1 MSVNRK
7 SLNRITLSI
16 FAPVLIL
23 IGVAGFLLP
32 AEKSLTSGAMP
43 YNIFH
48 LIFGCV
54 GIALA
59 LWKNEWGAISFNI
72 GFGLIDL
79 YQALASYTHLFPEQ
93 FFHWTKADDV
103 LHIVIG
109 LMLVIIGCY
118 GAIKRRHLNA
128 GTSASP

>member
-1 MSVNRK
+1 MPSVEGSFSSVGCKLQRIMSVNRK

-48 LIFGCV
+48 LVFGCI
-54 GIALA
+54 GIALV

-93 FFHWTKADDV
+93 
-103 LHIVIG
+103 
-109 LMLVIIGCY
+109 
-118 GAIKRRHLNA
+118 
-128 GTSASP
+128 